1 MFDRN
6 GPLQRAV
13 ALTLGLVM
21 IALGVSACGSK
32 GNPQASATPGT
43 SGTAIPM
50 MTIVTPTPGLPPAPG
65 STDATPAEATEQ
77 AQNGQ
82 NGQNGTYTVQPG
94 DTLFSIATKFNVTI
108 DALMQAN
115 SITDP
120 TALQAN
126 QVLVIP

>member
-1 MFDRN
+1 MFDRS
-6 GPLQRAV
+6 GRLKKAVIV
-13 ALTLGLVM
+13 ALGLLMITLSV
-21 IALGVSACGSK
+21 ACGSK
-32 GNPQASATPGT
+32 NGPSASATPGT
-43 SGTAIPM
+43 AGTAIPM

-65 STDATPAEATEQ
+65 STSATPTEATQQ
-77 AQNGQ
+77 AQ

-115 SITDP
+115 SISDP
-120 TALQAN
+120 TSLQAN

>member
-1 MFDRN
+1 MFDRSEW
-6 GPLQRAV
+6 LKRAV
-13 ALTLGLVM
+13 ILGLGLLLC
-21 IALGVSACGSK
+21 ALSVTACGSK
-32 GNPQASATPGT
+32 GSPSASATPGL

-50 MTIVTPTPGLPPAPG
+50 MTIVTPTPGLPAAPG
-65 STDATPAEATEQ
+65 ATSATPTEEAQ
-77 AQNGQ
+77 QSQ

>member
-1 MFDRN
+1 MVDR
-6 GPLQRAV
+6 GRRLKQLAS
-13 ALTLGLVM
+13 LTLGLTL
-21 IALGVSACGSK
+21 ATLSLTACGSK
-32 GNPQASATPGT
+32 GSPNASATPGL

-65 STDATPAEATEQ
+65 STSATPTEA
-77 AQNGQ
+77 AQQTQ

-94 DTLFSIATKFNVTI
+94 DTLFSIATRFNVTI
-108 DALMQAN
+108 DALMKAN

-120 TALQAN
+120 NALQAN

>member
-1 MFDRN
+1 MFDRS
-6 GPLQRAV
+6 GGLVRAIIAV
-13 ALTLGLVM
+13 LGLSLC
-21 IALGVSACGSK
+21 ALGFAACGSK
-32 GNPQASATPGT
+32 GSPDASATPGLA
-43 SGTAIPM
+43 GTAIPM

-65 STDATPAEATEQ
+65 ATPTEEAQHT
-77 AQNGQ
+77 QNDQ

-94 DTLFSIATKFNVTI
+94 DTLFSIASKFNVTI